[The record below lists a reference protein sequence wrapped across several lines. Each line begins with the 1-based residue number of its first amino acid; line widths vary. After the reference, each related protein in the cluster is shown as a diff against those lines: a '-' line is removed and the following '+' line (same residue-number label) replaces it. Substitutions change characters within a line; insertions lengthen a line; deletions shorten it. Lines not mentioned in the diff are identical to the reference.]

1 MPVYTNEHRHTLQ
14 SIKACTCGQ
23 NRSIQQLAAQI
34 ERQLETL
41 SLPAPISISLS
52 CETDCTDAA
61 LQDVGAI
68 RTQAGWDIH
77 IGAVRGTHA
86 RSGALFCV
94 TENEDS
100 TADMIKGLIQYYR
113 ETAHYLE
120 AVHQWIE
127 RLGIVHTR
135 EVLFEEDLR
144 AQLLESLQTDLSL
157 IQNPT
162 VETGAYKKG

>member
-1 MPVYTNEHRHTLQ
+1 
-14 SIKACTCGQ
+14 
-23 NRSIQQLAAQI
+23 
-34 ERQLETL
+34 
-41 SLPAPISISLS
+41 
-52 CETDCTDAA
+52 A

-77 IGAVRGTHA
+77 IGGVRGTHA

-100 TADMIKGLIQYYR
+100 TAGMIKGLIQYYR

-120 AVHQWIE
+120 GVHQWID
-127 RLGIVHTR
+127 RLGIVHIR

-144 AQLLESLQTDLSL
+144 AQLLESLQ
-157 IQNPT
+157 
-162 VETGAYKKG
+162 